1 MESREKKLILVV
13 DDEPEAVFPLV
24 KRLEMEGFDIRTAE
38 DGMTG
43 LTLAREQRPDLI
55 VLDLMLPKLRG
66 YEVCRIL
73 KFDPRFAR
81 IPIIMLTAL
90 SREGDRNAGRDAGA
104 DFYVTKPFDGREL
117 VKNIRVLLQVNIVP
131 GTTPTAT
138 TRKE

>member
-1 MESREKKLILVV
+1 VDNREKKLILVV
-13 DDEPEAVFPLV
+13 DDEQEAVFPLV
-24 KRLEMEGFDIRTAE
+24 KRLEMEGFEIRTAE

-43 LTLAREQRPDLI
+43 LTLARELRPDLI

-104 DFYVTKPFDGREL
+104 DFYVTKPFDG
-117 VKNIRVLLQVNIVP
+117 LLQVNIVP
-131 GTTPTAT
+131 GTTPTAA